1 MRFDHHNK
9 RISRLVKIINNY
21 MQEHSRKIGEKS
33 QENSISGSIDA
44 GPDFLERIKEK
55 VKLNLSVHMHWENYK
70 REKLNKSELKSLRI
84 KQVEAR
90 RKSQILS
97 KQQKEGIKQ
106 EHFKKR
112 ISSILM
118 IQKEKSRKWDEKLSR
133 KNSKTFSLTPRMKE
147 RKKFDD
153 NSNSIDENNASNEDR
168 RKHYAK
174 EGKSV
179 DIKSDYLRNRSEKSA
194 FHNEFVDKTLKN
206 YVSACED
213 ERSMKLQNAILKNR
227 KLEKHKAKKEI
238 IIVNNVNK
246 VGFKSMK
253 QVDRV
258 KTNLEEEEKK
268 MVAKLDV
275 IVKKFET
282 DENIVNKHISTI
294 RHEHSIKSLK
304 SKLKTQETLENLEL
318 IKREKSLK
326 KAEIVERHIKSMHRL
341 NMLKDLKE
349 KQNLKARI
357 EASIH
362 NQELIRQKNL
372 QLKIQNCDDPSRCSK
387 LIESYK

>member
-1 MRFDHHNK
+1 M
-9 RISRLVKIINNY
+9 KIIDNFMLENC
-21 MQEHSRKIGEKS
+21 RKITEKS
-33 QENSISGSIDA
+33 EENSVSGSIDPT
-44 GPDFLERIKEK
+44 PDFLEKIKEK
-55 VKLNLSVHMHWENYK
+55 VKLNLSVHLDWENYL
-70 REKLNKSELKSLRI
+70 REKRSKSEMKSLRI

-90 RKSQILS
+90 RKSQISS

-112 ISSILM
+112 ISSLLM
-118 IQKEKSRKWDEKLSR
+118 IQKEKTKKLDEKFSR
-133 KNSKTFSLTPRMKE
+133 KNSKTFSLTPRIKE

-153 NSNSIDENNASNEDR
+153 NSNIIDENNISIEDR
-168 RKHYAK
+168 RKHFAK

-194 FHNEFVDKTLKN
+194 FHNEYVDKTFKS

-213 ERSMKLQNAILKNR
+213 ERSMKLKNAILKNK

-238 IIVNNVNK
+238 MIVKNVNK
-246 VGFKSMK
+246 AGFKFMK
-253 QVDRV
+253 HMDRV
-258 KTNLEEEEKK
+258 KANLEEEDKK
-268 MVAKLDV
+268 MEAKVDSIL
-275 IVKKFET
+275 KKFET
-282 DENIVNKHISTI
+282 EGSIINRHMSTI

-326 KAEIVERHIKSMHRL
+326 KAEIVEKHIKSMQKL

-349 KQNLKARI
+349 KQNLKTRI
-357 EASIH
+357 EASLY
-362 NQELIRQKNL
+362 NQELIRQKHL
-372 QLKIQNCDDPSRCSK
+372 QLKIQNSDDPSRYSK